1 MFDQNFSSLE
11 QIKHETTHEER
22 KKDCSKQVQY
32 GLKVDRNND
41 GWLNLS
47 KIENSWLQQ
56 IDQQQENQTIHQH
69 KRDGY

>member
-1 MFDQNFSSLE
+1 MDQLMKSE
-11 QIKHETTHEER
+11 